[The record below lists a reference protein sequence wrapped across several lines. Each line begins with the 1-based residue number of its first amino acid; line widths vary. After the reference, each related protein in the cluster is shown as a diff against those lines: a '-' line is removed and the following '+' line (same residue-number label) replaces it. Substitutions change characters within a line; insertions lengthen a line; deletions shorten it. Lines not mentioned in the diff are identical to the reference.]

1 MRSSAIN
8 VGRINSRGCG
18 KLRGTAGQFS
28 CFRISHISPEL
39 LDILSLGIF
48 PLDVVMVFLH
58 QAAVQVG
65 QGMRL
70 GETSVEAAAEVRAAG
85 RQTA

>member
-39 LDILSLGIF
+39 LDILSL
-48 PLDVVMVFLH
+48 DVVMVFLH